1 MNKNNIINIG
11 NDKGISEK
19 EIKLV
24 DEEKKRTKSREGED
38 RKNNNVIV
46 FQRNYN
52 RNSKSPGNNYNYIY
66 NFSNNN
72 NNHSY
77 NNNLIQKKYQQQK
90 KIKQQK
96 YIEGLGLSDIYKIY
110 SPSLDL
116 NYGQNQNKKSFENNY
131 IYHNRKPLNYYSK
144 NNDYSSPKVIPNRRL
159 NPINAKQMLR
169 NIKL

>member
-11 NDKGISEK
+11 IDKGISEK

-24 DEEKKRTKSREGED
+24 DEDKKRTKSREGED

-66 NFSNNN
+66 NFSNN

-131 IYHNRKPLNYYSK
+131 IYHNRKPLNYYYK

-159 NPINAKQMLR
+159 NPINAKQMLK